1 MALKEIFT
9 GSIDLTLIDK
19 SRIKEVEKKDG
30 KIAKYYDIQIFVN
43 DEADTYNNIASIA
56 VNQTKEESEAK
67 VKKTYLGNLKRTYGG
82 NKPPQNTTPQTFDN
96 SSDQSDLP
104 F

>member
-9 GSIDLTLIDK
+9 GSIDCALIDK
-19 SRIKEVEKKDG
+19 NRIKTVTKKDG
-30 KIAKYYDIQIFVN
+30 TIAKYLDIQIFIN
-43 DEADTYNNIASIA
+43 DEADERNQIGSIT

-96 SSDQSDLP
+96 TSELDSLP